1 MALASDICVIYNPS
15 AGRGKSAERWR
26 QVQELLSRRADFR
39 PTDAAGHATE
49 LAAQAA
55 GEGFATIVA
64 AGGDGTVHEV
74 MNGIMMA
81 SRPEVVF
88 SVLPLGSGND
98 YARALRVPFDPS
110 GMVERL
116 FSSAIWPVDVG
127 KAVVDGQR
135 QHYFCNTLGLGLS
148 GAVTYEAKQIRWL
161 RGIPLYGWAA
171 LKGIVKHFHSIPI
184 RLAEGAD
191 ELTTHLLYLAVAIGQ
206 AEGGGFVVAP
216 DARLDDGWFD
226 ILHVTKMN
234 RLQAMTY
241 LPRMALG
248 LLPANC
254 ATIQRRR
261 AQHLK
266 IVGERPFAMHA
277 DGELLASPRQGVTE
291 CEITILPGR
300 LKIRGS
306 PPPVPANPVQLAL

>member
-1 MALASDICVIYNPS
+1 MASPTDICVIYNPS
-15 AGRGKSAERWR
+15 AGRGKSAKRWP
-26 QVQELLSRRADFR
+26 QIQDLLGSRAHFR
-39 PTDAAGHATE
+39 PTDAAGHAAE
-49 LAAQAA
+49 LAADAA
-55 GEGFATIVA
+55 KEGFATIVA

-74 MNGIMMA
+74 MNGIMN
-81 SRPEVVF
+81 SDRPDVAF

-98 YARALRVPFDPS
+98 YARALGIPFDPP
-110 GMVERL
+110 GMVQRL
-116 FSSAIWPVDVG
+116 FSTTLWPVDVG
-127 KAVVDGQR
+127 KVIVDRQR
-135 QHYFCNTLGLGLS
+135 QQYFCNTLGLGLS

-184 RLAEGAD
+184 RLSED
-191 ELTTHLLYLAVAIGQ
+191 DHESSTHLLYLAVALGQ

-216 DARLDDGWFD
+216 DAKLDDGWFD
-226 ILHVTKMN
+226 LLRVTKMN
-234 RLQAMTY
+234 RFQAVTY

-254 ATIQRRR
+254 ETIQRRR

-266 IVGERPFAMHA
+266 IISERPFALHA
-277 DGELLASPRQGVTE
+277 DGELLASPIQGVTE
-291 CEITILPGR
+291 CEITILPGC

-306 PPPVPANPVQLAL
+306 APSGKQ

>member
-1 MALASDICVIYNPS
+1 MASRSDICVIYNPS
-15 AGRGKSAERWR
+15 AGRGKSAERWLHL
-26 QVQELLSRRADFR
+26 QELLKGKVVFRA
-39 PTDAAGHATE
+39 TDAAGDAAE

-55 GEGFATIVA
+55 KEGFATIVA

-74 MNGIMMA
+74 MNGIMNA
-81 SRPEVVF
+81 DRLDVAF
-88 SVLPLGSGND
+88 GVLPLGSGND
-98 YARALRVPFDPS
+98 YARALGIPFDPP

-116 FSSAIWPVDVG
+116 FSSDLWPVDVG
-127 KAVVDGQR
+127 KVVVDRQR

-148 GAVTYEAKQIRWL
+148 GAVTYEAKQIHWL

-171 LKGIVKHFHSIPI
+171 LKGIFKHFHSIPI
-184 RLAEGAD
+184 RLLED
-191 ELTTHLLYLAVAIGQ
+191 DHESSTHLLYLAVALGQ

-216 DARLDDGWFD
+216 DAKLDDGWFD
-226 ILHVTKMN
+226 LLHVTKMS

-254 ATIQRRR
+254 EAIQQRR

-266 IVGERPFAMHA
+266 IISERPFALHA
-277 DGELLASPRQGVTE
+277 DGELLASPVQGVTE

-306 PPPVPANPVQLAL
+306 ARPSQ

>member
-1 MALASDICVIYNPS
+1 VIYNPS

-26 QVQELLSRRADFR
+26 QVQELLQDKADFR
-39 PTDAAGHATE
+39 PTDAAGHAAE
-49 LAAQAA
+49 LAANAA
-55 GEGFATIVA
+55 KEGFATIVA

-74 MNGIMMA
+74 MNGIMNA
-81 SRPEVVF
+81 TPTYEGRDTEGVAF

-98 YARALRVPFDPS
+98 YARALGMPFDPP

-116 FSSAIWPVDVG
+116 FSSALWPVDVG
-127 KAVVDGQR
+127 KVIVDRQR

-148 GAVTYEAKQIRWL
+148 GAVTYEAKQIRWR

-184 RLAEGAD
+184 RLFED
-191 ELTTHLLYLAVAIGQ
+191 TVESNTFMLYLAVALGQ
-206 AEGGGFVVAP
+206 AEGGGFIVAP
-216 DARLDDGWFD
+216 DAKLDDGWFD
-226 ILHVTKMN
+226 LLHVTKMN

-254 ATIQRRR
+254 ETIQRRR

-266 IVGERPFAMHA
+266 IISERPFALHA
-277 DGELLASPRQGVTE
+277 DGELLAPPRQGATE

-300 LKIRGS
+300 LKIRGGE
-306 PPPVPANPVQLAL
+306 PPSGQ

>member
-1 MALASDICVIYNPS
+1 MASRSDTCVIYNPS

-26 QVQELLSRRADFR
+26 QVQALLSGRATFR
-39 PTDAAGHATE
+39 PTNAAGHAAE
-49 LAAQAA
+49 LTAQAA
-55 GEGFATIVA
+55 REGFPTIAA

-74 MNGIMMA
+74 INGIMNA
-81 SRPEVVF
+81 GSSDVAF
-88 SVLPLGSGND
+88 SALPLGSGND
-98 YARALRVPFDPS
+98 YARALGVPFDPP

-116 FSSAIWPVDVG
+116 FSSDLWPVDVG
-127 KAVVDGQR
+127 KVIVDRQR

-171 LKGIVKHFHSIPI
+171 LKGIFKHFHSIPI
-184 RLAEGAD
+184 RLFED
-191 ELTTHLLYLAVAIGQ
+191 DHESSTHLLYLAVALGQ

-226 ILHVTKMN
+226 LLHVTKMN

-254 ATIQRRR
+254 EAIQRRR

-266 IVGERPFAMHA
+266 IISECPFALHA
-277 DGELLASPRQGVTE
+277 DGELLASPLQGVTE
-291 CEITILPGR
+291 CEVTILPGG

-306 PPPVPANPVQLAL
+306 APPSQ